1 MQDPIGTGFL
11 IIVHKSPRQKQLGE
25 LTYFNYATSIAFGNI
40 VGEMIIHYK
49 DVSIS
54 NGIVAVVIW
63 VLLILGIEFR
73 GWETDEREF
82 EGIRTK

>member
-1 MQDPIGTGFL
+1 M
-11 IIVHKSPRQKQLGE
+11 
-25 LTYFNYATSIAFGNI
+25 AFGKI

-49 DVSIS
+49 DVSIP

-82 EGIRTK
+82 EGIPTK